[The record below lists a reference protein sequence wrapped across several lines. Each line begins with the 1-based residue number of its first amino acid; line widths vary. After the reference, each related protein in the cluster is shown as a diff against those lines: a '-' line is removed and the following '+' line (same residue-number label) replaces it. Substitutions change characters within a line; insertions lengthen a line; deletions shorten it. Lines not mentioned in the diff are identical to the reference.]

1 MFITVN
7 KLWLHPLAIRRSN
20 RYTGS
25 MWVFGDLR
33 VEEYCIKTALWTV
46 SACSTL
52 SGHTAD
58 LTFLAMISV
67 ARIFAGITENL
78 IFFFTRDNSASLKP
92 ILTGTMGIDTH
103 QSP

>member
-1 MFITVN
+1 MD
-7 KLWLHPLAIRRSN
+7 LH
-20 RYTGS
+20 
-25 MWVFGDLR
+25 
-33 VEEYCIKTALWTV
+33 VEGYCIKTALLTV

-67 ARIFAGITENL
+67 ARIFAGIKENL
-78 IFFFTRDNSASLKP
+78 IFFFNRDYSASLKP
-92 ILTGTMGIDTH
+92 ILTGTMGIDIH